1 MSNETQP
8 TIPFETVDGLRRS
21 GPAADPTTP
30 DGTVAGSTPAGSTPA
45 GPVIRWAAV
54 IWGLVIAGIAGI
66 TLAIVTD
73 ASRRDDVTAWLGTL
87 TAGTFALY
95 VLLVIGALLLVAGLA
110 GILRRATRPRG

>member
-30 DGTVAGSTPAGSTPA
+30 DGTVAGSTPA